1 VKIMTTFDEFNSLD
15 VHKMEGMTIIDEL
28 SSWGVQKLE
37 IDIIVRCWENDICPY
52 KIADIMGK
60 AFSVEDIQR
69 VIAHFREKKEA
80 EARANIEPFLDEDV
94 IRSIRLLKFY
104 EHEVN
109 PSMLSE
115 LFGFPLEKV
124 EKLIQEH

>member
-1 VKIMTTFDEFNSLD
+1 MKVMTTFDEFNSIN
-15 VHKMEGMTIIDEL
+15 VHKMEGMTIIEEL

-69 VIAHFREKKEA
+69 VIAYFREKKRRKQRQIFNLFSTKMSLEA
-80 EARANIEPFLDEDV
+80 LNYLNFV
-94 IRSIRLLKFY
+94 SMNSILWC
-104 EHEVN
+104 
-109 PSMLSE
+109 
-115 LFGFPLEKV
+115 
-124 EKLIQEH
+124 